1 MTSHIVVV
9 ENQSDWQPHY
19 PDAVIVTAKE
29 YLSQPDFL
37 KTKGIKVLNLCRS
50 YRYLSIGYYVSLLGE
65 ARRHKVIPS
74 VHTVTDL
81 SSKAIYSLNFEDLD
95 SLVHKTLEKR
105 TKPQPEQNRFEL
117 QIFFGRCE
125 DKELQD
131 LARQLFA
138 TFRCPLLKV
147 EFRFQGKWEIS
158 SIRPIQLQS
167 IAPEQQ
173 PAFIEALNHYFS
185 KPWRSARARSVARY
199 DLAILHNP
207 EEKLPPSSPASLQK
221 FIKAGRKFGIDVE
234 LIERKDFARLAEYD
248 ALFIRETTKI
258 DHYTYRFAKK
268 AESEGMV
275 VIDDPDSIVKC
286 TNKVYLAELL
296 TANRVPV
303 PKTVIVNKSSLKALE
318 ESLQYPVVLKIPDG
332 SFSRGVFK
340 AENEKDLF
348 EIVARNFKDTD
359 LLLAQEYLYTPFDWR
374 IGVLNRKAIYACQ
387 YFMSKSHWQIV
398 KHNPSGNVE
407 EGLGKTWLVED
418 APKEVVDVALR
429 AANLIGNGLYGVD
442 VKQTERGVFVIEV
455 NDNPNID
462 KGFEDVSLGDE
473 MYNIIMAEFARRL
486 DLRKQ
491 DLPGVARQKPNG
503 VARVAPAHVP
513 STDPAERSPAVAEA
527 E

>member
-9 ENQSDWQPHY
+9 EQPSDWQPSY
-19 PDAVIVTAKE
+19 PEAVVVTAKE

-37 KTKGIKVLNLCRS
+37 KTKGIKVINLCRS
-50 YRYLSIGYYVSLLGE
+50 FKYLSIGYYVSLLGE

-95 SLVHKTLEKR
+95 TLVHKSLQKR
-105 TKPQPEQNRFEL
+105 TAPQPETNKFEL

-125 DKELQD
+125 DRELQD
-131 LARQLFA
+131 LARQLFD
-138 TFRCPLLKV
+138 TFHCPLLKV
-147 EFRFQGKWEIS
+147 EFRFQGRWNIA
-158 SIRPIQLQS
+158 SIRPLYLNA

-173 PAFIEALNHYFS
+173 PAFVDALNHYFS
-185 KPWRSARARSVARY
+185 KPWRTSRAKSVARY

-207 EEKLPPSSPASLQK
+207 EEKLPPSSPQSLQK
-221 FIKAGRKFGIDVE
+221 FIKAGKKFGIDVE
-234 LIERKDFARLAEYD
+234 LIEKKDFSRLAEYD

-296 TANRVPV
+296 TANKVPV
-303 PKTVIVNKSSLKALE
+303 PKTVVLHKSNLKALE
-318 ESLQYPVVLKIPDG
+318 ESLHYPVVLKIPDG

-340 AENEKDLF
+340 AANEAELNG
-348 EIVARNFKDTD
+348 IVAQNFKDTD
-359 LLLAQEYLYTPFDWR
+359 LILAQEYLYTPFDWR
-374 IGVLNRKAIYACQ
+374 IGVLNRKPIYACQ
-387 YFMSKSHWQIV
+387 YFMSKSHWQIM
-398 KHNPSGNVE
+398 KHGPSGNIE
-407 EGLGKTWLVED
+407 EGMGKTWRIED
-418 APKEVVDVALR
+418 APREVVEVALK

-442 VKQTERGVFVIEV
+442 LKQTERGVVVIEV

-462 KGFEDVSLGDE
+462 KGFEDVALGDE
-473 MYNIIMAEFARRL
+473 LYNLIMEEFARRL
-486 DLRKQ
+486 DLKKQ
-491 DLPGVARQKPNG
+491 DVPAAMRQKPP
-503 VARVAPAHVP
+503 AMLRPAPAHAPLAPSEPVP
-513 STDPAERSPAVAEA
+513 SVAESV
-527 E
+527 